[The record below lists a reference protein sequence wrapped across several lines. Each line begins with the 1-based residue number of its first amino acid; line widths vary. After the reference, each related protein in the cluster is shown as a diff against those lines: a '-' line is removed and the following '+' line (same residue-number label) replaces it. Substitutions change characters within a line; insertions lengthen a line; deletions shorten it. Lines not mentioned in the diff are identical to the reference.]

1 MAFYHSP
8 ASLFIALWKFR
19 YFPLSPTPRQ
29 PLRASLSSALKS
41 SHWPELV
48 LVQGLC
54 DITNPPAQ
62 PWFPVSGCKG
72 RPTHHEPLCPP
83 SLLTMR
89 TLKWFLFFPLCLS
102 CGYAFTF
109 SSLRDKAREPQEKAP
124 CGARFRIRQSLP
136 EHAQGWLASK
146 WLWPFF
152 VVVLYVMLKF
162 RGDSETGKEQKNP
175 PALRGYS
182 LRSPTKKNQNASPSE
197 DHAFNILTQL
207 EMDLVKFMSKVQN
220 LKAAMATGGNLK
232 LLNSEMPAAPHNNI
246 TIYEIWGEEDSE

>member
-162 RGDSETGKEQKNP
+162 RGDSETGKVRMAPYFP
-175 PALRGYS
+175 PR
-182 LRSPTKKNQNASPSE
+182 
-197 DHAFNILTQL
+197 
-207 EMDLVKFMSKVQN
+207 
-220 LKAAMATGGNLK
+220 
-232 LLNSEMPAAPHNNI
+232 
-246 TIYEIWGEEDSE
+246 